1 MKYIFK
7 TFLILY
13 LLFNFNNSF
22 SQNNNEKKYIKELK
36 SIFIDSKNKKLEL
49 MFLNIDVTYTLLIIK
64 NIFKKLKF
72 LEKIIFGFLLKSQ
85 NNMMSCLKNLIYM
98 N

>member
-22 SQNNNEKKYIKELK
+22 SQNNNEKKYQRIK
-36 SIFIDSKNKKLEL
+36 I
-49 MFLNIDVTYTLLIIK
+49 NIYR
-64 NIFKKLKF
+64 F
-72 LEKIIFGFLLKSQ
+72 
-85 NNMMSCLKNLIYM
+85 
-98 N
+98 